1 MKLLSNMEHIN
12 NYDEFCS
19 KMLELE
25 MKTVLDAYSK
35 EKNLDKKHLLIHD
48 FALRLSVC
56 YTDESY
62 LKENH
67 YRHLNDMKMTL
78 A

>member
-1 MKLLSNMEHIN
+1 MEYIN

-25 MKTVLDAYSK
+25 MKAVLDAYSK

-56 YTDESY
+56 YTNESY

-67 YRHLNDMKMTL
+67 YRHLHDMKMTL